1 MLGQDIAEL
10 MDEMNN
16 DFSARHIT
24 CFLEE
29 SGLLEKGKKCRVEK
43 CEKFIFLHGD
53 SDEVYTA
60 TERKFIEELG
70 YIFVFPDFFKKT
82 NKGNMPCRFVAMDLS
97 QSYDDVYAAVFFMK
111 IVIKAIGGFTIFVM
125 KFSDGVHL
133 GMRLFDSTQDW
144 KNCTLSEPGKL
155 MDILDEVMLIEESD
169 WFLKYYNTLVEA
181 IKPTTEYI
189 DYDERI
195 LKKRGIQFSYIDLL
209 YELEHRYRESVQ
221 TELIRY
227 RDFFEDEF
235 SLKYAEILDETMEEL
250 KNIQSSKVNT
260 IEMLFQADEL
270 ERTTT
275 EAETNRNKGVDILYD
290 SRKTENNFSLIEEMK
305 NSPEAV
311 IKRLK
316 SIRGLV

>member
-1 MLGQDIAEL
+1 
-10 MDEMNN
+10 
-16 DFSARHIT
+16 
-24 CFLEE
+24 
-29 SGLLEKGKKCRVEK
+29 
-43 CEKFIFLHGD
+43 
-53 SDEVYTA
+53 
-60 TERKFIEELG
+60 
-70 YIFVFPDFFKKT
+70 
-82 NKGNMPCRFVAMDLS
+82 MPCRFVAMDLS